1 MSKPKIAQKV
11 LGDGTELYEFV
22 LKVVRGEVCDKK
34 WVKDRYGETE
44 VLVPANVKVR
54 SDCAKWLLEQ
64 LHGRAATTIAVS
76 SEGTQ
81 GLVEVSKL
89 PTEVLERLVGAGVGQ
104 KTLQANFADVQT
116 LPDDSES

>member
-81 GLVEVSKL
+81 GLVQVGSL
-89 PTEVLERLVGAGVGQ
+89 PTEVLEKLAGLGQ
-104 KTLQANFADVQT
+104 KTLPANFADVQT